1 MLAGPNPVRC
11 GQIQK
16 AIPYRLD
23 RHRFRTIYTVR
34 VGSGVTGSRVN
45 GVSGSGLETGSL
57 FSSRKATR
65 PMPCSDRSWT
75 FSLERLLL
83 ALRIFLQVCEEI
95 FSKKLE
101 FLLSEKSLNF
111 CSSKNR
117 VQQNGLGLAKPK
129 SLDPERNSAQ
139 KTENIKS

>member
-1 MLAGPNPVRC
+1 
-11 GQIQK
+11 
-16 AIPYRLD
+16 
-23 RHRFRTIYTVR
+23 
-34 VGSGVTGSRVN
+34 
-45 GVSGSGLETGSL
+45 
-57 FSSRKATR
+57 
-65 PMPCSDRSWT
+65 MPCSDRSWT